1 MIIAAS
7 ILSINFMVFI
17 VAFIRQTD
25 ALTDFTYCMSFV
37 LGTWLAYYSSPS
49 TTSLCLSSAITLWA
63 LRLGL
68 YLAYRVHLTGR
79 DRRFD
84 TMRKSFVKFGSF
96 WFLQGVSVCI
106 IMLPFILCFPEISK
120 TALGWLISGL
130 IFFILG
136 LGIESIADY
145 QKFKFRRSAHVDEF
159 CNVGLWRL
167 MQHPNYFG
175 EIICWWSLTIALF
188 PYFSGWTWLSF
199 LGPIWITI
207 LLSKISGIPLL
218 QESWMKKYGHLDS
231 FKQYQKNTPL
241 IIPKFINFR

>member
-79 DRRFD
+79 DKRFD

-96 WFLQGVSVCI
+96 WFLQGISVCI

-175 EIICWWSLTIALF
+175 EIICWWSLTIACSLIFQVGLGLVFWDRFGLLF
-188 PYFSGWTWLSF
+188 F
-199 LGPIWITI
+199 L
-207 LLSKISGIPLL
+207 LK
-218 QESWMKKYGHLDS
+218 
-231 FKQYQKNTPL
+231 
-241 IIPKFINFR
+241 

>member
-96 WFLQGVSVCI
+96 WFMQGVSVCI

-136 LGIESIADY
+136 LGIESIADN

-188 PYFSGWTWLSF
+188 LIFQVGLGLVFWDRFGLLFF
-199 LGPIWITI
+199 L
-207 LLSKISGIPLL
+207 LK
-218 QESWMKKYGHLDS
+218 
-231 FKQYQKNTPL
+231 
-241 IIPKFINFR
+241 